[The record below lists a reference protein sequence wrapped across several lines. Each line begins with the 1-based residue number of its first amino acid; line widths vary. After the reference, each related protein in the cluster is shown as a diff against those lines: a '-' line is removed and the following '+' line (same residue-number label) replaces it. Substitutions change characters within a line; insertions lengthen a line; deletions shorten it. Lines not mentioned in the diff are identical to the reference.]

1 MCILHAQPCHKLEL
15 AVYNLKA
22 ASSCACWFQPANMNH
37 PNGVMWFIHPQ
48 ISLNGLISQVTSCVV
63 IFRGVDLRPRGVFFP
78 QQQWIIDSSCWI
90 CWKSYSAVYPLLGT
104 QTAMAMAAPTVHG
117 YNLMVAML
125 KSRTKLGEVIGEK
138 GTLYIFI
145 EWTTL
150 SLHLS
155 LFFHT
160 KDPEPMAISPRWSRR
175 PAFSLVKGCC
185 PTKLGCCVKESHWR
199 MIFGFGSWRMA
210 LSSSL
215 KTSQIGFLPIDTPP
229 WKRDWMRAQREWSPP
244 ADPTSGG

>member
-63 IFRGVDLRPRGVFFP
+63 VFRGVDLRPQAVF
-78 QQQWIIDSSCWI
+78 DSTAAMDHRFTLLNLLEKLFS
-90 CWKSYSAVYPLLGT
+90 SLPLLGT

-145 EWTTL
+145 EWRTL
-150 SLHLS
+150 SPSLCSFTQIKIQSAWQSLPDGHANLHSHLS
-155 LFFHT
+155 KVVAPLN
-160 KDPEPMAISPRWSRR
+160 
-175 PAFSLVKGCC
+175 
-185 PTKLGCCVKESHWR
+185 
-199 MIFGFGSWRMA
+199 
-210 LSSSL
+210 
-215 KTSQIGFLPIDTPP
+215 
-229 WKRDWMRAQREWSPP
+229 
-244 ADPTSGG
+244 